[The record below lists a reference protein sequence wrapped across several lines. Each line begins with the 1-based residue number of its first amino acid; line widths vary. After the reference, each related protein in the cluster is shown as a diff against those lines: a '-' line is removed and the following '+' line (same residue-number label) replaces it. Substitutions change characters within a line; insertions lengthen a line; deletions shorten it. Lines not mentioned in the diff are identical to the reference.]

1 MHKNIHQ
8 VPSGTKVPRL
18 DMCRSII
25 SLSKTAY
32 QMGHNHPF
40 SQRSKITERA
50 VGGVDVRGNK
60 KGGEGDGQNLKK
72 RVGNIGGLNKI
83 GGLGPLCQL
92 CLTTFKH
99 KMKHYYLNDLSHPN
113 LWNIGGFDYVL
124 AIIKNLLI
132 STFFV
137 CC

>member
-50 VGGVDVRGNK
+50 VGG
-60 KGGEGDGQNLKK
+60 GG
-72 RVGNIGGLNKI
+72 GG
-83 GGLGPLCQL
+83 GGYRQ
-92 CLTTFKH
+92 
-99 KMKHYYLNDLSHPN
+99 
-113 LWNIGGFDYVL
+113 
-124 AIIKNLLI
+124 
-132 STFFV
+132 
-137 CC
+137 